1 MALNKE
7 SNAYTF
13 LFSIALVAVVGTI
26 LSSLSLG
33 LKPMQERNREVKK
46 KIDIL
51 AAVGID
57 SDRSNAEKIFS
68 DVIID
73 SYVISSRGEVLE
85 NEVAFDVDVQ
95 KQIRDKKIKPEDR
108 LFPIFLAKKDGN
120 PLYVLPVVGKGLWGP
135 LWGYVAV
142 DGEDR
147 RTIRGTSFSHKS
159 ETPGLGAE
167 INQAFFQD
175 RFVDAKLSNDEGVFS
190 PIQVVKDGTG
200 RMDSQRVDGISG
212 GTITSKGVEEMMNRT
227 MRVYHN
233 YFSQKQ

>member
-13 LFSIALVAVVGTI
+13 LFSIALVVVVGTI

-33 LKPMQERNREVKK
+33 LKPLQEKNQEVKK

-51 AAVGID
+51 AAVGIE
-57 SDRSNAEKIFS
+57 SDRSNAEKIFG
-68 DVIID
+68 DVITN
-73 SYVISSRGEVLE
+73 SYVISSNGEVLDS
-85 NEVAFDVDVQ
+85 EVAFDVDVQ

-108 LFPIFLAKKDGN
+108 LYPIFEATKDGN
-120 PLYVLPVVGKGLWGP
+120 NLYVLPVVGKGLWGP

-142 DGEDR
+142 DKVDK
-147 RTIRGTSFSHKS
+147 RTIKGVSFSHKT

-175 RFVDAKLSNDEGVFS
+175 RFEDAKLSNEEGVFS

-200 RMDSQRVDGISG
+200 RMDNQRVDGISG

-233 YFSQKQ
+233 YFSQK

>member
-33 LKPMQERNREVKK
+33 LKPMQERNKEVKK

-57 SDRSNAEKIFS
+57 SDRSNAEKMFS

-95 KQIRDKKIKPEDR
+95 KQIRDKTIKPEDR
-108 LFPIFLAKKDGN
+108 HFPIFLATKEGKS
-120 PLYVLPVVGKGLWGP
+120 LYVLPVVGKGLWGP

-142 DGEDR
+142 DGEDK
-147 RTIRGTSFSHKS
+147 RTIRGVSFSHKS

-175 RFVDAKLSNDEGVFS
+175 RFIDAKLSNDEGVFS
-190 PIQVVKDGTG
+190 SIQVVKDGTG
-200 RMDSQRVDGISG
+200 RMDNQKVDGISG